1 MPMAD
6 FDVLFAA
13 LEQEL
18 ADLKAKFLE
27 DFLPAKPEDGPED
40 FEYEV
45 KSFSLLSHAA
55 FEEYVE
61 AVSEAMMLKVEGDL
75 LENKTTLST
84 VCFLTAY
91 GIKLEFPDDDDT
103 EDQSCFEHVREAI
116 KKAKALHSTAL
127 MENHGF
133 SAKYMRRLLIPVGI
147 NMPRGPE
154 MESLKKL
161 AEARGSFAHTMAKL
175 AHYGA
180 YKRAKRPLTPEEVAG
195 AADDCRAIC
204 ATLRDRAKA
213 VW

>member
-1 MPMAD
+1 MAD
-6 FDVLFAA
+6 FDALFVA

-18 ADLKAKFLE
+18 ADLKAKFLQR
-27 DFLPAKPEDGPED
+27 FLPAKPEHGPGD

-61 AVSEAMMLKVEGDL
+61 AISEAMMLKIEADL
-75 LENKTTLST
+75 LEKKATLST
-84 VCFLTAY
+84 ACFLTSY
-91 GIKLEFPDDDDT
+91 GIKLEFPDDDDS
-103 EDQSCFEHVREAI
+103 EDKSCFEHIRSAI
-116 KKAKALHSTAL
+116 TKAKTLHSSAL
-127 MENHGF
+127 MDNHGF
-133 SAKYMRRLLIPVGI
+133 SAKYMRKLLIPVGI

-180 YKRAKRPLTPEEVAG
+180 YKRAKRPLTPEEVAV
-195 AADDCRAIC
+195 AAEDCRAIC
-204 ATLRDRAKA
+204 DTLRTRAKA